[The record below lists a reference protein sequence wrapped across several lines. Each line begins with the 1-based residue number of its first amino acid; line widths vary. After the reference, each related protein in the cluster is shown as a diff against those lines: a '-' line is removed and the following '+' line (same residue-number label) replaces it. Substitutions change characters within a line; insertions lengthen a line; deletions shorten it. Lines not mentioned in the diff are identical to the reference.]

1 MNTTPNSNRINI
13 SIYGKRNVGKSSLLN
28 AIVRQD
34 VSVVSS
40 IKGTTTDPVK
50 KAMEL
55 IPVGPVLF
63 IDTAGIDDKG
73 ELGDKRV
80 DKSMKILHQTDFAVY
95 VMQASD
101 LDEVAY
107 MKMKRNF
114 KRFNISHMPVINK
127 IDTVP
132 EHRLTE
138 IKNLFPDATF
148 VSSFNENTV
157 LKFKDELINR
167 IDKFD
172 QQEATMIGGIV
183 PYNGK
188 VVMVVPIDSEAPKGR
203 IILPQVQLIRDCLD
217 HGIKSYVTRDVEL
230 KDALDDLKD
239 VDLVVTD
246 SQAFKEV
253 SEIVP
258 QDIKLSSFSI
268 LLSRTKGD
276 LNEFIKGVYALDEL
290 KDGARILISESC
302 THNSTC
308 EDIGRIKIPKGIKK
322 HTNKTFN
329 YDVRSG
335 NDFPPDISDYDLVIH
350 CASCM
355 LNRKSMQ
362 TRIQLCRENNVPITN
377 YGILLAYLNGI
388 LQRAIEIF
396 NY

>member
-28 AIVRQD
+28 AIVGQD
-34 VSVVSS
+34 ISVVSS

-55 IPVGPVLF
+55 IPLGPVLF
-63 IDTAGIDDKG
+63 IDTAGLDDKG
-73 ELGDKRV
+73 ELGSKRV
-80 DKSMKILHQTDFAVY
+80 DKSMKILHQTDFAIY

-101 LDEVAY
+101 LDEAAY
-107 MKMKRNF
+107 KEMKRNF
-114 KRFNISHMPVINK
+114 KKFNISHMPVINK

-132 EHRLTE
+132 EHKLAD
-138 IKNLFPDATF
+138 IKNLFPDAIF

-157 LKFKDELINR
+157 LKFKDELITR
-167 IDKFD
+167 INKFD
-172 QQEATMIGGIV
+172 QQEATMIGDIV

-217 HGIKSYVTRDVEL
+217 HGIKSYITRDVEL
-230 KDALDDLKD
+230 KEALNDLKD

-276 LNEFIKGVYALDEL
+276 LTEFIKGVYALDEL

-322 HTNKTFN
+322 YTSKTFN

-396 NY
+396 DY

>member
-28 AIVRQD
+28 AIAGQD

-55 IPVGPVLF
+55 FPLGPVLF

-95 VMQASD
+95 VMQADD
-101 LDEVAY
+101 LDEIAY
-107 MKMKRNF
+107 RKMKRNF

-132 EHRLTE
+132 KHKLAE

-148 VSSFNENTV
+148 VSSLNGNKV
-157 LKFKDELINR
+157 LEFKDELINR
-167 IDKFD
+167 VNKFD
-172 QQEATMIGGIV
+172 QQEATMIGDIV

-230 KDALDDLKD
+230 EEALGDLTD

-246 SQAFKEV
+246 SQAFDEV
-253 SEIVP
+253 SKIVP
-258 QDIKLSSFSI
+258 QNIKLSSFSI

-290 KDGARILISESC
+290 KEGARILISERC

-308 EDIGRIKIPKGIKK
+308 EDIGRFKIPKGIKNY
-322 HTNKTFN
+322 TNKTFN

-335 NDFPPDISDYDLVIH
+335 NDFPQDISSYDLVIH

-396 NY
+396 